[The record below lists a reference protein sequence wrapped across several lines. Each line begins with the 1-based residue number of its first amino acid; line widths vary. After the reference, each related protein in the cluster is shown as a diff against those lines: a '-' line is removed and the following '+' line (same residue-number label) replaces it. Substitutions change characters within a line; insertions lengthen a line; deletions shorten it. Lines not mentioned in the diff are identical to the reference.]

1 MQEER
6 EKLKGRIGHGREER
20 GREERKGEVGRGK
33 VGAEIMMRR
42 WERKYRR
49 EER

>member
-6 EKLKGRIGHGREER
+6 GKLKGRIGHGREER

-33 VGAEIMMRR
+33 VGAEIVMRR
-42 WERKYRR
+42 WEREYRR